1 MDRALIIICAFESIT
16 IGALILYI
24 GILTQRIKGLRYQSQ
39 SSEQELNDWRDKL
52 LDKVKEKI
60 VLTEESEMRIKSGED
75 IVSRFIYQQE
85 DIKHLGKE
93 LFNIFAL
100 QINSIKEQFPQLTEL
115 DMLVLCLLGIGM
127 DNVEIC
133 TLLRMEKRTLYRR
146 RQLMAMRIGIS
157 STQLDEFAI
166 SLLDTNK

>member
-1 MDRALIIICAFESIT
+1 MRILEIACGLELIII
-16 IGALILYI
+16 GLLVLYI
-24 GILTQRIKGLRYQSQ
+24 AFLTQKIKGLQCKSK
-39 SSEQELNDWRDKL
+39 SNEQELNDWREKL

-85 DIKHLGKE
+85 DIKRMGEE
-93 LFNIFAL
+93 LFGIFSAQVASL
-100 QINSIKEQFPQLTEL
+100 KEQFPQLTEL
-115 DMLVLCLLGIGM
+115 DMLVFCLLGIGM

-133 TLLRMEKRTLYRR
+133 ILLRMERRTLYRR

-157 STQLDEFAI
+157 SSQLDEFAI
-166 SLLDTNK
+166 NLLLKNE

>member
-1 MDRALIIICAFESIT
+1 MKILEIACGLELVT
-16 IGALILYI
+16 IGLLVLYI
-24 GILTQRIKGLRYQSQ
+24 AFLSQKVKGLQCKNN
-39 SSEQELNDWRDKL
+39 SSERELNDWREKL

-85 DIKHLGKE
+85 DIKRMGEE
-93 LFNIFAL
+93 LFGIFSAQMASL
-100 QINSIKEQFPQLTEL
+100 KEQFPQLTEL
-115 DMLVLCLLGIGM
+115 DMLVFCLLGIGM

-133 TLLRMEKRTLYRR
+133 TLLRMERRTLYRR

-157 STQLDEFAI
+157 SSQLDEFAI
-166 SLLDTNK
+166 SLLVTNK